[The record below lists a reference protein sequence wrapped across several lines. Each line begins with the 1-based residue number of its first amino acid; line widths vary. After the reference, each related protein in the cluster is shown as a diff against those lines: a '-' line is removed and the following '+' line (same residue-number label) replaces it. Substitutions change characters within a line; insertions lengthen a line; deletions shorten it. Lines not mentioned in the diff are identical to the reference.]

1 MKKKYLTCLAVVL
14 ASSFTL
20 VNAQTKKSKDSLK
33 EKEIEE
39 VVMVG
44 FGKQKKSDLTNSVS
58 SISEKA
64 LEGRPVNNVVE
75 ALRGVAPGLS
85 FNVGTGGGQLNS
97 SSSISLRGTGTVG
110 GFSSSA
116 PLVLIDGMEGD
127 PSRLNPRDVES
138 ISILKDAAASSIYG
152 SRAAFGVIIIT
163 TKSGKKGKMQISY
176 DLIQRFSTPLL
187 TPKMM
192 DSESFA
198 HYFNE
203 AARNSDT
210 PFEVFDQAT
219 LDNIKR
225 YKNGEIK
232 TETEWDPTLNGNMG
246 EWKKYSRSWGNNDWF
261 KIFYR
266 SWVPATEHNMSVR
279 GGSDKATYYFSA
291 NYLNQDGL
299 NSINPDKL
307 KRYTANSKIKV
318 ELFPFLNMQ
327 YNARFIRSDYNSSAY
342 MGGLFFHNIARRW
355 PTLPVKD
362 PNGYYIQGNEINEL
376 QNSFHKNQ
384 QDFLDQQLVFT
395 FTPIKGWDT
404 NVEFNYKIENFT
416 TQNKYMPI
424 YRYDL
429 DGNPVAT
436 NYQTFANW
444 DVNGGS
450 NIYEYFWKTGF
461 FNTNIYTTYNKT
473 INQVHNFKA
482 TLGMQA
488 ELYKARN
495 FSSERDKLISSDLS
509 VINATIGTNDNVSG
523 GAAHWSTF
531 GTFGRLNYDFD
542 RKYLIEANI
551 RLDASSRYLRD
562 QRWQWY
568 PSVSLGW
575 NVAREGF
582 WRDSFLGNIKE
593 FKFRASYGSLGNQN
607 LRDNYYPFFLNQ
619 PFGVQNGGWLING
632 MRTNT
637 ASAPGMV
644 STNLTWERISTRNF
658 GFDFSAFR
666 NRLSAKFDYFIRD
679 THGMVGD
686 APQLPG
692 VLGLTP
698 PKFNNSDLETKGFE
712 IELGW
717 NDRIGEDFSYGIKA
731 VVSDAQSVITKF
743 NNPTNHLDQNYVG
756 QRIGDI
762 WGYTT
767 RGIAKTQAEMD
778 EWLRTHD
785 QSQIATR
792 WYAGDIM
799 YEDLNGDGVINV
811 GAKTL
816 DNHGDLKVIGNTT
829 QRYNFGINLD
839 FQYKGFDLSML
850 FQGVG
855 KRQVNLIY
863 PDQEAYFVGANTG
876 FWQSAAFV
884 QHLDYFR
891 PEGTTNPLGPNVD
904 SYYPRVAFGSLGK
917 NFQSQTRWLQN
928 AAYIRLKNIQLGYSL
943 PKDVLE
949 SLGISNLRIYVTGEN
964 LLTWTK
970 LSKIFDPETIDG
982 AWGNGKVYP
991 LSKVIATG
999 ISINF

>member
-58 SISEKA
+58 SVSEKA
-64 LEGRPVNNVVE
+64 LEGRAVNNVVE

-97 SSSISLRGTGTVG
+97 SSSISLRGAGTIG
-110 GFSSSA
+110 NTSSA

-127 PSRLNPRDVES
+127 PTRLNPRDVES

-163 TKSGKKGKMQISY
+163 TKSGKKGKAQISY

-198 HYFNE
+198 YYFNE
-203 AARNSDT
+203 AAINSGGNAI
-210 PFEVFDQAT
+210 FDQPT
-219 LDNIKR
+219 IDNIIR
-225 YKNGEIK
+225 YKKGEIK
-232 TETEWDPTLNGNMG
+232 TETEWDPTLNGNTG

-266 SWVPATEHNMSVR
+266 SWVPATEHNLSVR

-307 KRYTANSKIKV
+307 RRYTANSKIKV

-327 YNARFIRSDYNSSAY
+327 YNARFIRSDYSGSAY
-342 MGGLFFHNIARRW
+342 MGGLFYHNIARRW
-355 PTLPVKD
+355 PTLPFKD
-362 PNGYYIQGNEINEL
+362 PNGNYIQGNEVNEL
-376 QNSFHKNQ
+376 ENSFQKNQ

-416 TQNKYMPI
+416 TQTKHLPI

-429 DGNPVAT
+429 NGIAIPT
-436 NYQTFANW
+436 NYQTGAMW

-450 NIYEYFWKTGF
+450 NINEYFWKTGQ

-488 ELYKARN
+488 ELYKARY
-495 FSSERDKLISSDLS
+495 FSAERDNLIEPNLS
-509 VINATIGTNDNVSG
+509 VISATLGYNDNVSG
-523 GAAHWSTF
+523 SAIHWSTF

-542 RKYLIEANI
+542 RKYLIEANM

-568 PSVSLGW
+568 PSISLGW

-607 LRDNYYPFFLNQ
+607 LKDNYYPFFLRQ
-619 PFGVQNGGWLING
+619 PVGMQNGTWLING

-644 STNLTWERISTRNF
+644 SSNLTWERITTRNF
-658 GFDFSAFR
+658 GFDFTAFR

-679 THGMVGD
+679 THGMVGA
-686 APQLPG
+686 APELPAVFG
-692 VLGLTP
+692 MTP
-698 PKFNNSDLETKGFE
+698 PVFNNSDLKTQGFE
-712 IELGW
+712 VELGW
-717 NDRIGEDFSYGIKA
+717 NDKIGEDFSYGIKA
-731 VVSDAQSVITKF
+731 VVSDAQSTITKF
-743 NNPTNHLDQNYVG
+743 NNPTNHLSQYYVG
-756 QRIGDI
+756 RKIGEI

-767 RGIAKTQAEMD
+767 HGIAKTQAEMQN
-778 EWLRTHD
+778 WLSTHN
-785 QSQIATR
+785 QSQIGNN
-792 WYAGDIM
+792 WNAGDIM
-799 YEDLNGDGVINV
+799 YEDLNGDGVING
-811 GAKTL
+811 GALTL
-816 DNHGDLKVIGNTT
+816 ENHGDLKIIGNNT

-855 KRQVNLIY
+855 KRDVNLGTE
-863 PDQEAYFVGANTG
+863 PYFVGANTNM
-876 FWQSAAFV
+876 WQSAAFV

-891 PEGTTNPLGPNVD
+891 PEGTTNPLGANVD
-904 SYYPRVAFGSLGK
+904 SYYPRVAFDSAGK
-917 NFQSQTRWLQN
+917 NFQTQTRWLQN
-928 AAYIRLKNIQLGYSL
+928 AAYVRLKNIQLGYSL

-949 SLGISNLRIYVTGEN
+949 GLGISNIRIYVTGEN
-964 LLTWTK
+964 LVTWTK

-999 ISINF
+999 LSINF